1 MKGKQIIWMCLGM
14 GSICSALYRA
24 PQIMQALNGKP
35 DAADGTPSL
44 TNLPGGAVSG
54 LLQAIGKNPL
64 NAENPLA
71 AFGDVMNPQAQAEP
85 EPPKIEAPTADSLRL
100 FSAGGDVSS
109 EQAKKI
115 LAQAAASS
123 PVNAIATHKAPPAA
137 VPEAGAKK
145 ANRPPPKVVVH
156 RQQGD

>member
-35 DAADGTPSL
+35 DAAGGTPSL

-54 LLQAIGKNPL
+54 LLQAIGKNPM

-71 AFGDVMNPQAQAEP
+71 AFGDVINPQAPEEP
-85 EPPKIEAPTADSLRL
+85 ERPQVEAPTADTLRL
-100 FSAGGDVSS
+100 FSAGGDISS
-109 EQAKKI
+109 EQTKKI

-123 PVNAIATHKAPPAA
+123 PVNAIATHKAPAA
-137 VPEAGAKK
+137 TPEAGTKR

-156 RQQGD
+156 RPQGD